1 MDLLHF
7 CEPEQGCGDARFT
20 GLPDIMKRVVCA
32 MSGGVDSS
40 VTAVL
45 LKEQGY
51 EVIGISMK
59 LAEPPAD
66 AAAKVSGCC
75 SVKDFNDARS
85 ICASLEIPFYSMNFK
100 EEFKE
105 KVMNTFVREYLM
117 GRTPN
122 PCVLCNQDIKFD
134 AFLAKAEEL
143 GADYVATGHY
153 ARIRQTPEGRY
164 QLLRG
169 TDPNKDQSYFLFS
182 LKQKDLAKILFPV
195 GDLTKPEVR
204 DLAKKYNLKT
214 KDKAE
219 SQEICFVP
227 NDDPGAFIEQY
238 VGAIHESPLQ
248 NRGDF
253 VDLNGKVLG
262 RHRGIHHYTIGQR
275 RGIQV
280 AMGSRYYVQHINS
293 ETNQIVLAEDQAL
306 YYDRLTASQASW
318 VGYQPDENE
327 WVQAKIRYRTQ
338 PESCQVR
345 NIENNQ
351 IEVKFKEA
359 QRAIA
364 PGQAIVFYQGDE
376 VLGGGWIDRVL

>member
-1 MDLLHF
+1 
-7 CEPEQGCGDARFT
+7 
-20 GLPDIMKRVVCA
+20 

-51 EVIGISMK
+51 DVIGISMK

-66 AAAKVSGCC
+66 AEAKVSGCC

-85 ICASLEIPFYSMNFK
+85 ICSSLDIPFYSMNLK

-153 ARIRQTPEGRY
+153 ARIAKTSEGRL

-169 TDPNKDQSYFLFS
+169 KDPNKDQSYFLFS

-214 KDKAE
+214 KDKPE

-262 RHRGIHHYTIGQR
+262 QHRGIHHYTIGQR

-280 AMGSRYYVQHINS
+280 AMGSRYYVSKIDPQL
-293 ETNQIVLAEDQAL
+293 NQITLTEDSAL
-306 YYDRLTASQASW
+306 YHDALLASQVSW
-318 VGYQPDENE
+318 VGYQPLENE
-327 WVQAKIRYRTQ
+327 IVQAKIRYRTTA
-338 PESCQVR
+338 EACHVKVLEEGKVEVR
-345 NIENNQ
+345 FSE
-351 IEVKFKEA
+351 E
-359 QRAIA
+359 QRAIS

-376 VLGGGWIDRVL
+376 VLGGAWIDKPL